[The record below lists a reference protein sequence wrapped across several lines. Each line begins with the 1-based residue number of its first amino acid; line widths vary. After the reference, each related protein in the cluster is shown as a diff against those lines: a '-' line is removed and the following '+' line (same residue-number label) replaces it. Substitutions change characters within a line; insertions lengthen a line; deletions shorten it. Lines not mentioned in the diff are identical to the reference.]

1 MPSSSD
7 ARQAQPR
14 PRGTVIGAFLE
25 GWRRTLR
32 APGVTAAVWTVTTLV
47 TLPLA
52 ATLHD
57 AIVTHLGASTSAERA
72 LSGWDLDW
80 TGEFAE
86 QAEGVGTSL
95 TREVLG
101 AAGFVATLS
110 RIFDGAP
117 PAPALV
123 GAIAIY
129 LGAWIFLSGG
139 IVDRIARG
147 RPVGGATFVAL
158 AARYFP
164 RLLRLT
170 VLAGVAYWT
179 LFQTLHPWLFGS
191 VFDRL
196 TRDVARES
204 HALAILAGLYGVFAV
219 CLGLVSLVV
228 DFTRIRL
235 VVEDRRSVIVALAAG
250 GRFVRRRFWRVAGLY
265 AINIL
270 ALAVVARLWIQ
281 TAPGADT
288 PDWVAVLA
296 AQVFLVV
303 RIWGRMA
310 FLGSQAVFYQG
321 ELAHAHYTAAPL
333 PRWPDS
339 VSVEAVR
346 NLRS

>member
-1 MPSSSD
+1 M
-7 ARQAQPR
+7 
-14 PRGTVIGAFLE
+14 IGAFLE

-32 APGVTAAVWTVTTLV
+32 APGVTAAIWLVTAIV

-57 AIVTHLGASTSAERA
+57 DIVTHLGASTSAERA
-72 LSGWDLDW
+72 LNGWDPDW
-80 TGEFAE
+80 TGEFAD
-86 QAEGVGTSL
+86 QAQGVGATL

-110 RIFDGAP
+110 RIFDGER

-129 LGAWIFLSGG
+129 LGVWIFLSGG
-139 IVDRIARG
+139 IVDRLARA

-158 AARYFP
+158 GARYFP
-164 RLLRLT
+164 RLFRLA
-170 VLAGVAYWT
+170 VLAGVAYWI
-179 LFQTLHPWLFGS
+179 LFSTLHPWLFGP

-196 TRDVARES
+196 TKDVARES
-204 HALAILAGLYGVFAV
+204 YALGLLAGLYGVFAV

-235 VVEDRRSVIVALAAG
+235 VIEDRRSVVAALAAG
-250 GRFVRRRFWRVAGLY
+250 IRFIRRRFWRVAGLY
-265 AINIL
+265 LINIL

-281 TAPGADT
+281 LAPGAES
-288 PDWVAVLA
+288 PDWVAILA
-296 AQVFLVV
+296 AQVVLVI
-303 RIWGRMA
+303 RIWGRLA
-310 FLGSQAVFYQG
+310 FLGSQAVFFQG

-339 VSVEAVR
+339 VSVEAVK
-346 NLRS
+346 NLHP